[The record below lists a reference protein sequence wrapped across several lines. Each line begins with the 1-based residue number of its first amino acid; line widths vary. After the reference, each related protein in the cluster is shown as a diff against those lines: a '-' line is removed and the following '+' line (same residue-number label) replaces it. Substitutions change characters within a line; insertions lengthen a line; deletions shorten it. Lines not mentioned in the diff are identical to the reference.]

1 MGIFSR
7 LSDIVNSN
15 LTNLLDRAED
25 PAKMIRLMIQEMEDT
40 LVEVRSDAARL
51 IADKKEAARR
61 INRLTKAEDEWATRA
76 KLALERDR
84 EDLAKAALVEKAKVV
99 DTAKIIDEDLA
110 ELDERLT
117 GLDADISRLQNKL
130 QEAKAKQQTLIAR
143 SSTAQSRL
151 NVRETLYDGRA
162 DAALA
167 RFSSIEKKVDEIEGL
182 VEAYDMGG
190 HNIGG
195 KKSLAQEIADLEAES
210 DIEDE
215 LAKLKASLS
224 GTDKTKTEKPN
235 VKEDVENA

>member
-51 IADKKEAARR
+51 IADKKDATRR
-61 INRLTKAEDEWATRA
+61 VDRLVIAQDEWATRA
-76 KLALERDR
+76 KLALEKDR

-99 DTAKIIDEDLA
+99 ETANVIEEDLN
-110 ELDERLT
+110 ELDDRLA
-117 GLDADISRLQNKL
+117 GLDADIAKL
-130 QEAKAKQQTLIAR
+130 QEKLHEAKAKQQTLIAR
-143 SSTAQSRL
+143 TSTAQSRL

-167 RFSSIEKKVDEIEGL
+167 RFSSVEKKVDEIEGR
-182 VEAYDMGG
+182 VEAYDMGA
-190 HNIGG
+190 N
-195 KKSLAQEIADLEAES
+195 KSLAQEIAELEAES

-215 LAKLKASLS
+215 LKQLKESMGRGS
-224 GTDKTKTEKPN
+224 KTDGK
-235 VKEDVENA
+235 KEADAES

>member
-51 IADKKEAARR
+51 IADKKDATRR
-61 INRLTKAEDEWATRA
+61 VDRLVIAQDEWATRA
-76 KLALERDR
+76 KLALEKDR

-99 DTAKIIDEDLA
+99 ETTNVIEEDLN
-110 ELDERLT
+110 ELDDRLA
-117 GLDADISRLQNKL
+117 GLDADIAKL
-130 QEAKAKQQTLIAR
+130 QEKLHEAKAKQQTLIAR
-143 SSTAQSRL
+143 TSTAQSRL

-167 RFSSIEKKVDEIEGL
+167 RFSSVEKKVDEIEGR
-182 VEAYDMGG
+182 VEAYDMGA
-190 HNIGG
+190 N
-195 KKSLAQEIADLEAES
+195 KSLAQEIAELEAES

-215 LAKLKASLS
+215 LKQLKESMGRGS
-224 GTDKTKTEKPN
+224 KTDGK
-235 VKEDVENA
+235 KEADAES

>member
-61 INRLTKAEDEWATRA
+61 IDRLTKAEDEWATRA

-99 DTAKIIDEDLA
+99 ETAKIINEDLT
-110 ELDERLT
+110 ELDDRLS
-117 GLDADISRLQNKL
+117 GLDGDISRLQNKL

-190 HNIGG
+190 

-224 GTDKTKTEKPN
+224 GNGKAKAENPN
-235 VKEDVENA
+235 AKEDITIA

>member
-51 IADKKEAARR
+51 IAEKKDSTRR
-61 INRLTKAEDEWATRA
+61 IDRLVTAQDEWATRA
-76 KLALERDR
+76 KLALEKDR

-99 DTAKIIDEDLA
+99 ETTNVIEEDLN
-110 ELDERLT
+110 ELDDRLA
-117 GLDADISRLQNKL
+117 GLDADIAKL
-130 QEAKAKQQTLIAR
+130 QDKLHEAKAKQQTLIAR
-143 SSTAQSRL
+143 TSTAQSRL

-167 RFSSIEKKVDEIEGL
+167 RFSSVEKKVDEIEGR
-182 VEAYDMGG
+182 VEAYDMGA
-190 HNIGG
+190 N
-195 KKSLAQEIADLEAES
+195 KSLAQEIAELEAES

-215 LAKLKASLS
+215 LTQLKQSM
-224 GTDKTKTEKPN
+224 GRGGKTDGK
-235 VKEDVENA
+235 KEADAES

>member
-25 PAKMIRLMIQEMEDT
+25 PSKMIRLMIQEMEDT

-51 IADKKEAARR
+51 IAEKKEGARR
-61 INRLTKAEDEWATRA
+61 IGRLTTAEAEWTARA

-99 DTAKIIDEDLA
+99 ETAKIIDEDLA

-167 RFSSIEKKVDEIEGL
+167 RFSSIEKKVDEIEGQ
-182 VEAYDMGG
+182 VEAYDM
-190 HNIGG
+190 GG
-195 KKSLAQEIADLEAES
+195 KKSLAQEIAELEAES

-224 GTDKTKTEKPN
+224 GADKTKTGKPN
-235 VKEDVENA
+235 ATDDVKIA

>member
-51 IADKKEAARR
+51 IADKKDATRR
-61 INRLTKAEDEWATRA
+61 VDRLVIAQDEWATRA
-76 KLALERDR
+76 KLALEKDR

-99 DTAKIIDEDLA
+99 ETTNVIEEDLN
-110 ELDERLT
+110 ELDDRLA
-117 GLDADISRLQNKL
+117 GLDADIAKL
-130 QEAKAKQQTLIAR
+130 QEKLHEAKAKQQTLIAR
-143 SSTAQSRL
+143 TSTAQSRL

-167 RFSSIEKKVDEIEGL
+167 RFSSVEKKVDEIEGR
-182 VEAYDMGG
+182 VEAYDMGA
-190 HNIGG
+190 N
-195 KKSLAQEIADLEAES
+195 KSLAQEIAELEAES

-215 LAKLKASLS
+215 LAQLKQSMGRDS
-224 GTDKTKTEKPN
+224 KTDGK
-235 VKEDVENA
+235 KEADAES

>member
-51 IADKKEAARR
+51 IAEKKDAARQLD
-61 INRLTKAEDEWATRA
+61 RLAKAQGEWADRA
-76 KLALERDR
+76 KLAVERDR
-84 EDLAKAALVEKAKVV
+84 EDLAKAALVEKAK
-99 DTAKIIDEDLA
+99 AAEMAQIIDEDLA
-110 ELDERLT
+110 LLDDRLND
-117 GLDADISRLQNKL
+117 LDMDITKLQNKL

-167 RFSSIEKKVDEIEGL
+167 RFSSIEKKVDDIEGR
-182 VEAYDMGG
+182 VEAYDL
-190 HNIGG
+190 GG
-195 KKSLAQEIADLEAES
+195 KKSLAQEIAELEAES
-210 DIEDE
+210 EIEDE
-215 LAKLKASLS
+215 LAKLKESLGRGAKS
-224 GTDKTKTEKPN
+224 SDKEK
-235 VKEDVENA
+235 ESTAGS